1 MKKDDNKPK
10 PKAAIEVKGVSKHF
24 KLPHERKNS
33 LKQHFVGLFSKKL
46 GYEKFEALKDI
57 SFTVNEGDFF
67 GIVGRNGSG
76 KSTLLKIISGI
87 YQPSS
92 GSVKINGTL
101 TPFIELGIGFNPELT
116 GRENVYLN
124 GSILGLSKKQ
134 IDALYNQ
141 IVEFAELEKF
151 MDQKLKNYSSGMQ
164 VRLAF
169 SIAIRAQNNIL
180 LLDEVLAVGDINFQ
194 KKCFNY
200 FQELK
205 RQKKTVIFVTH
216 DMSSVKEYCNKAVLI
231 NDSKIVPTTDIND
244 VLEKYM
250 DIMNPDRVKVSPEQ
264 VQPETTQPKN
274 SDKELPTK
282 DSENSKPDTAKS
294 IKLNSIKARVNRDSV
309 AIDISM
315 SSLEIEEDLYLAASV
330 DDNIGRR
337 QFGYNGGVV
346 EWGLPLSLTE
356 GFCNWTWEFSNILS
370 NGDYFVNVGVVD
382 QRGGVVCRFESALKI
397 TIRNKRDNA
406 TPVDPSSIVT
416 INS

>member
-10 PKAAIEVKGVSKHF
+10 TKAAIEVKSVSKHF

-169 SIAIRAQNNIL
+169 SIAIRAQNDIL

-216 DMSSVKEYCNKAVLI
+216 DMNSVKEYCNKAVLI

-250 DIMNPDRVKVSPEQ
+250 DIMNPDRVKTDSNSTNVKPNENDTSENLHLEDSNGPFI
-264 VQPETTQPKN
+264 VKN
-274 SDKELPTK
+274 SNVIIDDDCIKISFLLASLLDQDDGNKFISLALK
-282 DSENSKPDTAKS
+282 DNINNIVWSYNAARSNHIDGKLNKDDNEYILN
-294 IKLNSIKARVNRDSV
+294 IKLLNILNKGNYFINLGIVNEDGHP
-309 AIDISM
+309 ISRF
-315 SSLEIEEDLYLAASV
+315 E
-330 DDNIGRR
+330 NI
-337 QFGYNGGVV
+337 
-346 EWGLPLSLTE
+346 L
-356 GFCNWTWEFSNILS
+356 EFSISSDLVS
-370 NGDYFVNVGVVD
+370 T
-382 QRGGVVCRFESALKI
+382 S
-397 TIRNKRDNA
+397 
-406 TPVDPSSIVT
+406 PVDLMETLELS
-416 INS
+416 

>member
-10 PKAAIEVKGVSKHF
+10 PKAAIEVKSVSKHF

-134 IDALYNQ
+134 IDALYSK

-216 DMSSVKEYCNKAVLI
+216 DMNSVKEYCNKAVLI
-231 NDSKIVPTTDIND
+231 NDSRIVPTTDIND

-250 DIMNPDRVKVSPEQ
+250 DIMNPDRVKTDSNSTNVKPNENDTSENLHLEDSNGPFI
-264 VQPETTQPKN
+264 VKN
-274 SDKELPTK
+274 SNVIIDDDCIKISFLLASLLDQDDGNKFISLALK
-282 DSENSKPDTAKS
+282 DNINNIVWSYNAARSNHIDGKLNKDDNEYILN
-294 IKLNSIKARVNRDSV
+294 IKLLNILNKGNYFINLGIVNEDGHP
-309 AIDISM
+309 ISRF
-315 SSLEIEEDLYLAASV
+315 E
-330 DDNIGRR
+330 NI
-337 QFGYNGGVV
+337 
-346 EWGLPLSLTE
+346 L
-356 GFCNWTWEFSNILS
+356 EFSISSDLVS
-370 NGDYFVNVGVVD
+370 T
-382 QRGGVVCRFESALKI
+382 S
-397 TIRNKRDNA
+397 
-406 TPVDPSSIVT
+406 PVDLMETLELS
-416 INS
+416 

>member
-1 MKKDDNKPK
+1 MKKDDNKTKPK
-10 PKAAIEVKGVSKHF
+10 PAIEVKSVSKHF

-216 DMSSVKEYCNKAVLI
+216 DMNSVKEYCNKAVLI

-250 DIMNPDRVKVSPEQ
+250 DIMNPDRVKVDNGVEDTIGTED
-264 VQPETTQPKN
+264 V
-274 SDKELPTK
+274 
-282 DSENSKPDTAKS
+282 EN
-294 IKLNSIKARVNRDSV
+294 NEESIKA
-309 AIDISM
+309 IQ
-315 SSLEIEEDLYLAASV
+315 EETPIKLIKSDL
-330 DDNIGRR
+330 I
-337 QFGYNGGVV
+337 V
-346 EWGLPLSLTE
+346 ETGIVTLSYQLGLPEGKSKYYTAFSVRDFLGNVCFVKSTE
-356 GFCNWTWEFSNILS
+356 GYKMNVKNKIPVTWEFLNVLA
-370 NGDYFVNVGVVD
+370 NGKYKINVSVFNKD
-382 QRGGVVCRFESALKI
+382 KSQHKTFESIIKFNI
-397 TIRNKRDNA
+397 KDKTDNYSA
-406 TPVDPSSIVT
+406 IDPVVKLEC
-416 INS
+416 

>member
-10 PKAAIEVKGVSKHF
+10 PKAAIEVKSVSKHF

-169 SIAIRAQNNIL
+169 SIAIRAQNDIL

-205 RQKKTVIFVTH
+205 RQKKTVIFVSH
-216 DMSSVKEYCNKAVLI
+216 DMSTIQRFCNKALLI
-231 NDSKIVPTTDIND
+231 VDSR
-244 VLEKYM
+244 LEFIGGVDTIASMYYKE
-250 DIMNPDRVKVSPEQ
+250 MNSISKDKSNSLPQTSREEVKVKNNI
-264 VQPETTQPKN
+264 PKYISKVRISSDSIMYGEYIDIKVKWASKSNVKNIGVAIFNDEDVYIHGNN
-274 SDKELPTK
+274 SIIKKVDYSKRTRAKVKYLLKLNEGTYKITVGLFGDTDADVIELHPKAATFTVFKDKSFLTNQWQGIINL
-282 DSENSKPDTAKS
+282 DSE
-294 IKLNSIKARVNRDSV
+294 
-309 AIDISM
+309 
-315 SSLEIEEDLYLAASV
+315 
-330 DDNIGRR
+330 
-337 QFGYNGGVV
+337 
-346 EWGLPLSLTE
+346 
-356 GFCNWTWEFSNILS
+356 WE
-370 NGDYFVNVGVVD
+370 
-382 QRGGVVCRFESALKI
+382 
-397 TIRNKRDNA
+397 
-406 TPVDPSSIVT
+406 
-416 INS
+416 